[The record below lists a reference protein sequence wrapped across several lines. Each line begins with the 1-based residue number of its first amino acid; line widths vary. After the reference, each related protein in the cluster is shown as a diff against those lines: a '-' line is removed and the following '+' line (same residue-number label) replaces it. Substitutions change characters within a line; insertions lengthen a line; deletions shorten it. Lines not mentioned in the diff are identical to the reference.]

1 MKGYYVQENSGTG
14 LEVPTGRLR
23 IETMNLP
30 EFKELLEQAKHEAD
44 QLQQTINRLESFEL
58 NIDFSVG
65 DVISSESCF

>member
-23 IETMNLP
+23 IEVTNLP

-44 QLQQTINRLESFEL
+44 QLQRTINRLSAFEL
-58 NIDFSVG
+58 NIDFSV
-65 DVISSESCF
+65 DESTSSES